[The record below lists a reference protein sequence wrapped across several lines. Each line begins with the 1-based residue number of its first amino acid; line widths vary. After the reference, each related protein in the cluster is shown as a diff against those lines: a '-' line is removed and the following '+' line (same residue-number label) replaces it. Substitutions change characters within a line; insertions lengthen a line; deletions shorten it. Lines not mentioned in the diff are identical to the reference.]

1 MRKVTLWIATTS
13 LVFALASCG
22 GETAQR
28 EEEPP
33 PAGEETTLTP
43 EELDDEETAGELTEQ
58 EPVRANDETTG
69 ADGAAGDG
77 VEVGGFVVGGFD
89 APDVEV
95 PRVTATREDVLQYL
109 DQVEPV
115 IGESARD
122 VSEVVRPEARVRDG
136 RVELGVDV
144 APVEEARRAA
154 QQNLERLR
162 QVQAP
167 EELEPIH
174 NQLVDSYEEALPAYD
189 NIIEAFDSGDP
200 RRLQEAVRENLAL
213 IEQFNAVER
222 GILQDLQEA
231 TPERVE
237 SRG

>member
-13 LVFALASCG
+13 LVFVLAGCG

-28 EEEPP
+28 GEEPP
-33 PAGEETTLTP
+33 PAEETTLTS

-69 ADGAAGDG
+69 VEDAAGDD
-77 VEVGGFVVGGFD
+77 VEVGGFTVGGFA

-95 PRVTATREDVLQYL
+95 PRATATQEDVLTYFN
-109 DQVEPV
+109 QVEPV

-122 VSEVVRPEARVRDG
+122 VSEVVRPQARVRDG

-144 APVEEARRAA
+144 APVEEASQAA

-162 QVQAP
+162 QVQPP

-174 NQLVDSYEEALPAYD
+174 DQLVDSYEKALPAYD

-200 RRLQEAVRENLAL
+200 QKLQEAVQENLPL

-237 SRG
+237 GRG

>member
-13 LVFALASCG
+13 LAFALAGCG

-33 PAGEETTLTP
+33 PAEEETTLTP
-43 EELDDEETAGELTEQ
+43 QEINNEETAGELTEQ
-58 EPVRANDETTG
+58 EPVMANDEITG
-69 ADGAAGDG
+69 AEDAAGDD
-77 VEVGGFVVGGFD
+77 VEVGGFTVGGFD
-89 APDVEV
+89 APDVEI
-95 PRVTATREDVLQYL
+95 PRATATQEDVLQYFNR
-109 DQVEPV
+109 VEPV

-122 VSEVVRPEARVRDG
+122 VSEVVRPEARVQDG

-144 APVEEARRAA
+144 APVKEARQAA

-162 QVQAP
+162 QVQPP
-167 EELEPIH
+167 EELEPIQ
-174 NQLVDSYEEALPAYD
+174 NQLVDSYEKALPAYD

-200 RRLQEAVRENLAL
+200 ERLQEAVRENLPL

-237 SRG
+237 NRG

>member
-13 LVFALASCG
+13 LVFVLAGCG

-28 EEEPP
+28 GEEPP
-33 PAGEETTLTP
+33 PAEETTLTS

-69 ADGAAGDG
+69 VEDAAGDD
-77 VEVGGFVVGGFD
+77 VEVGGFTVGGFA

-95 PRVTATREDVLQYL
+95 PRATATQEDVLTYFN
-109 DQVEPV
+109 QVEPV

-122 VSEVVRPEARVRDG
+122 VSEVVRPQARVRDG

-144 APVEEARRAA
+144 APVEEASQAA

-162 QVQAP
+162 QVQPP

-174 NQLVDSYEEALPAYD
+174 NQLVDSYEKALPAYD

-200 RRLQEAVRENLAL
+200 RKLQEAVQENLPL

-237 SRG
+237 GRG

>member
-13 LVFALASCG
+13 LVFVLAGCG

-28 EEEPP
+28 GEEPP
-33 PAGEETTLTP
+33 PAEETTLTS

-69 ADGAAGDG
+69 VEDAAGDD
-77 VEVGGFVVGGFD
+77 VEVGGFTVGGFD

-95 PRVTATREDVLQYL
+95 PRATATQEDVLTYFN
-109 DQVEPV
+109 QVEPM

-122 VSEVVRPEARVRDG
+122 VSEVVRPQARVRDG

-144 APVEEARRAA
+144 APVEEASQAA

-162 QVQAP
+162 QVQPP

-174 NQLVDSYEEALPAYD
+174 NQLVGSYEKALPAYD

-200 RRLQEAVRENLAL
+200 QKLQEAVQENLPL

-237 SRG
+237 GRG

>member
-1 MRKVTLWIATTS
+1 MRKVTPWVATAS
-13 LVFALASCG
+13 LVFALAGCG
-22 GETAQR
+22 GEAAQR
-28 EEEPP
+28 GEEPP
-33 PAGEETTLTP
+33 PTEEETTLIP
-43 EELDDEETAGELTEQ
+43 EGLNDEETAGELTEQ
-58 EPVRANDETTG
+58 KPVRANDETTG
-69 ADGAAGDG
+69 
-77 VEVGGFVVGGFD
+77 VEVGGFTVGGFD

-95 PRVTATREDVLQYL
+95 PRVTATREGVLRYL
-109 DQVEPV
+109 NRVEPV

-122 VSEVVRPEARVRDG
+122 VSEVVRPEARVQDG
-136 RVELGVDV
+136 RVELRVDV
-144 APVEEARRAA
+144 ASVKEARQAA

-162 QVQAP
+162 QVQPP
-167 EELEPIH
+167 EELEPIQ
-174 NQLVDSYEEALPAYD
+174 NQLVDSYEKALPAYD

-200 RRLQEAVRENLAL
+200 ERLQEAVRENLPL